1 MDSFLSN
8 GIPEVQCN
16 PSTLFCLPIW
26 SLFSEIPDGHW
37 LQSPHRSKSR
47 ARHYFT
53 YDPSLQRIRLMLA
66 SDSPPPPRLS
76 VRLLRDLQNRTVK
89 LNDMTW

>member
-1 MDSFLSN
+1 
-8 GIPEVQCN
+8 
-16 PSTLFCLPIW
+16 
-26 SLFSEIPDGHW
+26 
-37 LQSPHRSKSR
+37 
-47 ARHYFT
+47 
-53 YDPSLQRIRLMLA
+53 MLA